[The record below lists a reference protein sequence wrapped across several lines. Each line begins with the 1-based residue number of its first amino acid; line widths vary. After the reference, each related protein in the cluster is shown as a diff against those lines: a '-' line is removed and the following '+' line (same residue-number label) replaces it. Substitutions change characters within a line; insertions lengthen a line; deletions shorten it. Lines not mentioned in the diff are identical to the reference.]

1 MAHRDVASWLI
12 AIAAI
17 VGIGGSLRA
26 QCPDGSPPPCGHA
39 AVRAPAPNSV
49 AVLYFDN
56 LSRDTS
62 DAYIADGLTEELITR
77 LGQIERLQVKSRTAV
92 QRDRGRSIEDPAVLG
107 RTLGVAHLVSGS
119 VQQGGGR
126 LRVTVELTRAA
137 SGVRVWGERYER
149 SSDDLMTVEADIA
162 QAIAE
167 GVGGRLAP
175 AERRSLV
182 SRPTRN
188 AAAYDYFLRGNQFLA
203 RRTPTDARLAIEQ
216 YEDALRVDPTFTRA
230 LARIGY
236 AYALF
241 LDWGWEF
248 PGLTRDSVLARGF
261 AVDDRTLA
269 LDSSAA
275 DAWMTRG
282 YLLSARYPRTFEGVN
297 AAFDRA
303 IALDPR
309 NAEARHQY
317 AFLLLMSGANSRART
332 EYERALAIEPER
344 PITLLS
350 YAWERRLAGRN
361 DQALVLVDSAVSV
374 DSAFSY
380 ARARRSVYRLATD
393 VPGARA
399 DAEAAVRLRTTDYP
413 VEAEAALAAAEF
425 RGGDTLAART
435 RLQDLPRVSPT
446 LGPQATY
453 FVAVALTVSGDREAA
468 LRVLERLEPRGAIL
482 WSMMRDPWFDAIRAE
497 PRFQR
502 LVEESRPPGALR

>member
-1 MAHRDVASWLI
+1 
-12 AIAAI
+12 
-17 VGIGGSLRA
+17 
-26 QCPDGSPPPCGHA
+26 
-39 AVRAPAPNSV
+39 V

-62 DAYIADGLTEELITR
+62 DAYVADGLTEELITR

-92 QRDRGRSIEDPAVLG
+92 QRYRGRTLDDPAVLG

-119 VQQGGGR
+119 VQRGGGR

-149 SSDDLMTVEADIA
+149 SSDDLMVVEADIA

-188 AAAYDYFLRGNQFLA
+188 GAAYDYFLRGNQFLA
-203 RRTPTDARLAIEQ
+203 RRTPTDVRLAIEQ

-248 PGLTRDSVLARGF
+248 PGLTRDSVLARGL

-309 NAEARHQY
+309 NAEAHHQY
-317 AFLLLMSGANSRART
+317 AYLLLMSGANARARA
-332 EYERALAIEPER
+332 EYERALALEPER

-350 YAWERRLAGRN
+350 YAWERRLAGSN
-361 DQALVLVDSAVSV
+361 DEALALVDSAVAV
-374 DSAFSY
+374 EPAFSFAY
-380 ARARRSVYRLATD
+380 ARRSFYRLARD

-399 DAEAAVRLRTTDYP
+399 DAETAVGLTTGDP

-425 RGGDTLAART
+425 TGGDTATARA
-435 RLQDLPRVSPT
+435 RLQALLRSSGT
-446 LGPQATY
+446 LGYQAAY
-453 FVAVALTVSGDREAA
+453 FTATALAITGDRDGAIH
-468 LRVLERLEPRGAIL
+468 VLEGVVPRGAVL

-502 LVEESRPPGALR
+502 LVEESRPPGAIR